1 MRRIFLSIL
10 LVTLC
15 LSAYADLPDIGNYML
30 TPGDVLEVFV
40 IDRTGNNSFRFYSKF
55 DEQGNLVLKRPDNT
69 TVQTLLEGKAES
81 GYIYWKNLNVK
92 DMDFSNVQ
100 NSIFF
105 AYKDEFGIDTVVT
118 MIDSFSTINNISVTI
133 GNNEYSYSI
142 PFEWGHPYTYYIA
155 MSEGGVIGSIE
166 NELYIVGK
174 DGKTLER
181 VSPEQPAMPG
191 DQIFLHP
198 QLVSVIGYV
207 TLPGVFKYNPG
218 YSIYEYVSM
227 GGGTNASGDLA
238 RMRIIDKSGNGKS
251 VKDPVEPGDII
262 IIQKSWWSILRDVS
276 LTISVL
282 SGIYAIYNII
292 MALL

>member
-10 LVTLC
+10 VITLC
-15 LSAYADLPDIGNYML
+15 AAAFANSPDIGNYKL
-30 TPGDVLEVFV
+30 TPGDMLEVFV
-40 IDRTGNNSFRFYSKF
+40 IDRTGNNSFRFYSKY
-55 DEQGNLVLKRPDNT
+55 DEQGNIVLKRPDNT

-92 DMDFSNVQ
+92 DMDFISVQ
-100 NSIFF
+100 DRIFT
-105 AYKDEFGIDTVVT
+105 AYKDEFGIDTVIS

-133 GNNEYSYSI
+133 GNNESSYSV
-142 PFEWGHPYTYYIA
+142 PFEWGHPYTYYLA
-155 MSEGGVIGSIE
+155 LSEGGIIGTID
-166 NELYIVGK
+166 NDLYIVGR
-174 DGKTLER
+174 DGQSLEK

-191 DQIFLHP
+191 DQLFLHP

-207 TLPGVFKYNPG
+207 TLPGVYKYNPG
-218 YSIYEYVSM
+218 YSVYEYVSM

-238 RMRIIDKSGNGKS
+238 RMRIIDKYGHS
-251 VKDPVEPGDII
+251 KDKKEQINPGDII

-282 SGIYAIYNII
+282 SGIYAIYNIV
-292 MALL
+292 MALI